1 MTGLEIAAIIAMVA
15 GTAMQQYSQY
25 SANKAAQ
32 KQLNQAMYQ
41 LDKDGKKITDVIDE
55 SAQDFEHDKR
65 AAQQQELAQK
75 VSDEIKG
82 NVAESQ
88 ALRNESQSVQGNVS
102 NDYLTAREAAND
114 KTMAASNAFA
124 DLVGKIRSAAQLRQ
138 IEGIGLMKT
147 GQKVDQYARDARGNW
162 QVGQARVNDALH
174 SKDGLMAA
182 GQIVSA
188 LGAAMGMGAGFAG
201 NAAQAGTSSIPAS
214 MQTQAIP
221 TTVSGSTVSTMP
233 FDNNYW
239 NLIDTGRGG
248 ISAFPTFG

>member
-88 ALRNESQSVQGNVS
+88 ALRNESQAVQGNVS
-102 NDYLTAREAAND
+102 NDYLTAREVAND

-138 IEGIGLMKT
+138 NEGIGLMKT
-147 GQKVDQYARDARGNW
+147 GQKVDQFARDARGNW

-214 MQTQAIP
+214 LSSEGATYGSSAATGSIGTNAFSNDYARFFAQGNGGFGAI
-221 TTVSGSTVSTMP
+221 
-233 FDNNYW
+233 
-239 NLIDTGRGG
+239 L
-248 ISAFPTFG
+248 

>member
-25 SANKAAQ
+25 SANKSAQ

-88 ALRNESQSVQGNVS
+88 ALRNESQAVQGNVS

-138 IEGIGLMKT
+138 NEGIGLMKT
-147 GQKVDQYARDARGNW
+147 GQKVDQFARDARGNW

-182 GQIVSA
+182 GQIVCA

>member
-32 KQLNQAMYQ
+32 KQLNAAMYQ

-88 ALRNESQSVQGNVS
+88 ALRNESQAVQGNVS

-138 IEGIGLMKT
+138 NEGIGLMKT
-147 GQKVDQYARDARGNW
+147 GQKVDQFARDARGNW

-174 SKDGLMAA
+174 SKDGLKAA

>member
-1 MTGLEIAAIIAMVA
+1 MDPVVIGGIIATIVGA
-15 GTAMQQYSQY
+15 AMQQYSQY

-32 KQLNQAMYQ
+32 KQLNNAMYQ
-41 LDKDGKKITDVIDE
+41 LNEDGKKITDVIDE
-55 SAQDFEHDKR
+55 SAQNFEHNKR
-65 AAQQQELAQK
+65 AAQQQEIYAK
-75 VSDEIKG
+75 VADEIKG

-88 ALRNESQSVQGNVS
+88 ALRDESQAVQGNVS
-102 NDYLTAREAAND
+102 KDYLTAREAAQAN
-114 KTMAASNAFA
+114 TIAQSNAFA

-138 IEGIGLMKT
+138 NEGIGLMKT
-147 GQKVDQYARDARGNW
+147 GQLVDQYARNARGNW

-174 SKDGLMAA
+174 SKDDLKAA
-182 GQIVSA
+182 GAIIQAIGSVA
-188 LGAAMGMGAGFAG
+188 TMAGG
-201 NAAQAGTSSIPAS
+201 GGGTLTNTVPAS
-214 MQTQAIP
+214 MQSQAIP